1 MGTFNAR
8 LIRRAAKPRSAAME
22 GRVSGG
28 AAASSGVGVS
38 NVVLPH
44 DHDGQLIRPAVLC
57 VPSAAPAENAG
68 LRDDELALFV
78 DPSMSVEGETPQP
91 GGGGGGIDETQLW
104 DILQDDGA
112 EEIAKNHLPADT
124 VYDDDIADFATKT
137 WVEGRNYVTSDSLKD
152 YVTLSTEQTITGK
165 KTFAEDVVFG
175 ANGGR
180 MYIPSVTPG
189 TYDIFVDPGMAIPG
203 EEPTGGSGSGTWE
216 TWEDAAGT
224 DVPVGF
230 HRVTSTFPTSFIKG
244 HIYFFTDTGQ
254 LALATGTSSASLSY
268 YSSLVRNVSYNTVSK
283 TLTITPAGEYSSP
296 VTVNLSSFAEKVQLG
311 DLSDLTTTTKTDLVS
326 AINEV
331 AEAVEAGGSGSK
343 VTVDR
348 EAFPP
353 QEGEGILVAYT
364 IKQGGVVVGTINI
377 PRDMVVSSGDVE
389 TNPPGQPSGTYLVLT
404 LANATS
410 DKVYINV
417 GTLVDIYTA
426 AKNATQVQLSINS
439 ATREISA
446 TIVAGS
452 ITTTELASKC
462 VTGAKLADGAV
473 STSHISNGAVSIL
486 KLESSLQ
493 TILNN
498 ALSASDII
506 TGKTNGTIAVEGKDV
521 PVKGLGSAAY
531 KDEGYFVTV
540 STEQTITGRKTFAED
555 AVFGADGSRL
565 FIPSGDTPGT
575 YDIFVDPG
583 MAVEGEE
590 PTGGSGS
597 GTWETWES
605 EEDTDKPVGFHLVPS
620 IIGRTFEQGH
630 IYFNEE
636 TGILYVALRS
646 DGNVTSLQPFAGRV
660 DSVSYNATAKTLIVR
675 YTSGTPN
682 TIDLS
687 GLSGQPL
694 WCGRVSSSG
703 VGTRVS
709 GTLTITVNR
718 SNEGVYGIKGVPA
731 DRTVIVSP
739 LDYFAGSASLVKAP
753 HIAVVSQSSTGT
765 LTVRMYTLDGTLDD
779 FGFSLMIM

>member
-1 MGTFNAR
+1 MKNFNTR
-8 LIRRAAKPRSAAME
+8 LIRRAALPRSRAMT
-22 GRVSGG
+22 GRG
-28 AAASSGVGVS
+28 AGSHAASSGSMGV
-38 NVVLPH
+38 NPIH
-44 DHDGQLIRPAVLC
+44 DHDGQLLRPAVLC
-57 VPSAAPAENAG
+57 LPLSFPGEEMGV
-68 LRDDELALFV
+68 RDGEHALF
-78 DPSMSVEGETPQP
+78 
-91 GGGGGGIDETQLW
+91 I
-104 DILQDDGA
+104 
-112 EEIAKNHLPADT
+112 
-124 VYDDDIADFATKT
+124 
-137 WVEGRNYVTSDSLKD
+137 
-152 YVTLSTEQTITGK
+152 
-165 KTFAEDVVFG
+165 
-175 ANGGR
+175 
-180 MYIPSVTPG
+180 
-189 TYDIFVDPGMAIPG
+189 DPGMAVEG
-203 EEPTGGSGSGTWE
+203 EEPSGGSGGGSGEWE

-283 TLTITPAGEYSSP
+283 TLTITPAGEHRSP
-296 VTVNLSSFAEKVQLG
+296 VTINLSSFAEKAQLG
-311 DLSDLTTTTKTDLVS
+311 DLSGLTTTTKTDLVS

-331 AEAVEAGGSGSK
+331 LAAVEAGGSGSK

-353 QEGEGILVAYT
+353 QEGGGILVAYT
-364 IKQGGVVVGTINI
+364 IKQGGKTVGVINI
-377 PRDMVVSSGDVE
+377 PKDMVVSSGTVE
-389 TNPPGQPSGTYLVLT
+389 TNPYGQPSGTYLVLT

-426 AKNATQVQLSINS
+426 AKNAAQVQLSINS
-439 ATREISA
+439 VTREISA

-462 VTGAKLADGAV
+462 VTGAKLADDAV
-473 STSHISNGAVSIL
+473 STSHISNGAVSIH

-493 TILNN
+493 TILKN
-498 ALSASDII
+498 ALSASDIT
-506 TGKTNGTIAVEGKDV
+506 TGKTNGSIAVEGKDV

-540 STEQTITGRKTFAED
+540 GTAQTITGKKTFAED

-565 FIPSGDTPGT
+565 FIPSGGTPGT

-583 MAVEGEE
+583 MAVPGEE

-605 EEDTDKPVGFHLVPS
+605 EEDTDKPVGFHLVTS

-646 DGNVTSLQPFAGRV
+646 GSNVSSLQPFAGRV
-660 DSVSYNATAKTLIVR
+660 ESVSYSATAKTLTVR
-675 YTSGTPN
+675 YTSGSSD

-687 GLSGQPL
+687 ELSGQPL
-694 WCGRVSSSG
+694 WCGRVSSAG
-703 VGTRVS
+703 VATRNS
-709 GTLTITVNR
+709 GTLSLTVNR
-718 SNEGVYGIKGVPA
+718 SNEGVYGIKGAPA
-731 DRTVIVSP
+731 GRTVIVSP
-739 LDYFAGSASLVKAP
+739 LDYFVGSASLVKAP

>member
-189 TYDIFVDPGMAIPG
+189 TYDIFIDPGMAVEG

-268 YSSLVRNVSYNTVSK
+268 YSSLVRNVSYSAVSK
-283 TLTITPAGEYSSP
+283 TLTITPAGEHRSP
-296 VTVNLSSFAEKVQLG
+296 VTVNLSSFAEKAQLG
-311 DLSDLTTTTKTDLVS
+311 DLSDLTTTAKSDLVS

-331 AEAVEAGGSGSK
+331 LAAVEAGGSGSK

-353 QEGEGILVAYT
+353 QEGGGILVTYT
-364 IKQGGVVVGTINI
+364 IKQGGKTVGVINI
-377 PRDMVVSSGDVE
+377 PKDMVVSSGTVE
-389 TNPPGQPSGTYLVLT
+389 TNPYGQPSGTYLVLT

-426 AKNATQVQLSINS
+426 AKNAAQVQLSINS

-462 VTGAKLADGAV
+462 VTGAKLADDAV
-473 STSHISNGAVSIL
+473 STSHISNGAVSLL
-486 KLESSLQ
+486 KLESSLR

-498 ALSASDII
+498 ALSASDIT
-506 TGKTNGTIAVEGKDV
+506 TGKTNGSIAVEGKDV

-540 STEQTITGRKTFAED
+540 GTEQTITGKKTFAED
-555 AVFGADGSRL
+555 AVFGADGSRM

-590 PTGGSGS
+590 PSGGGSGE
-597 GTWETWES
+597 WETWE
-605 EEDTDKPVGFHLVPS
+605 DAAGTDVPVGFHLLTS
-620 IIGRTFEQGH
+620 LSGQTFNKGH

-636 TGILYVALRS
+636 TGIPYVALRS
-646 DGNVTSLQPFAGRV
+646 GSDVTSLQPFAGRV
-660 DSVSYNATAKTLIVR
+660 ASVSYSATAKTLTVR
-675 YTSGTPN
+675 YISGISEI
-682 TIDLS
+682 IDLS

-694 WCGRVSSSG
+694 WCGRVSSAG
-703 VGTRVS
+703 VATKNS
-709 GTLTITVNR
+709 GTLSLTVSR
-718 SNEGVYGIKGVPA
+718 SSTGIYSISGVPTGK
-731 DRTVIVSP
+731 TVLVSP
-739 LDYFAGSASLVKAP
+739 LNYFTVAGLRPDP
-753 HIAVVSQSSTGT
+753 HIAMVGQRNTGSVS
-765 LTVRMYTLDGTLDD
+765 VFMYKLDGSLSD